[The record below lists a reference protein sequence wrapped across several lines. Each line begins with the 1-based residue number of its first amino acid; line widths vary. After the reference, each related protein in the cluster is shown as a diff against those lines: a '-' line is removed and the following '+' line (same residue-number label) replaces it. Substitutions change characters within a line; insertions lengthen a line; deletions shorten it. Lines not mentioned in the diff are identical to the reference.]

1 MAFNF
6 KDDGKKNLFF
16 FFVSSIIGSN
26 VLYFRTFLS
35 HFHKLQSVSCTK
47 NTKNMHILASGTEL
61 QAVRFG
67 YVILGEN
74 GKKGA
79 NPY

>member
-1 MAFNF
+1 M
-6 KDDGKKNLFF
+6 
-16 FFVSSIIGSN
+16 
-26 VLYFRTFLS
+26 Y
-35 HFHKLQSVSCTK
+35 
-47 NTKNMHILASGTEL
+47 ILASGPEL

-79 NPY
+79 NP